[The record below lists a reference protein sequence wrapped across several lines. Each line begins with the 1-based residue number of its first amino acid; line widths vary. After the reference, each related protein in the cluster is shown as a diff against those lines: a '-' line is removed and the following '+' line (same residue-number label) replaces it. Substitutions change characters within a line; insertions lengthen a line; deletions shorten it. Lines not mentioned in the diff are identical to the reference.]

1 MSPSASGTTTQE
13 KVFMAV
19 VVGLVLGALA
29 LTAYPSL
36 NVVPVARKAA
46 APAQP
51 GHVAETA
58 HSEAAPPVDAVAPAR
73 ARRAIVEEPEPEP
86 TPRMSTRSKPATPFR
101 WPPPSLTDGHTETD
115 ALGRTVSAPAAAS
128 TTTSAAAGEA
138 VTVSGCLE
146 GTVDGTEFRLT
157 DTEGA
162 DAPKARNWRS
172 GFLKKRS
179 APVELVELSD
189 PGGLRKYVGRR
200 VTATGVLTG
209 RELRVGSLQASS
221 TACE

>member
-1 MSPSASGTTTQE
+1 MSPKASGTTTSE

-36 NVVPVARKAA
+36 NVVPVARKAQPE

-51 GHVAETA
+51 VH
-58 HSEAAPPVDAVAPAR
+58 AAPLTETRPAPHAAPVDEDAPNYVPQR
-73 ARRAIVEEPEPEP
+73 TVEKPKASVK
-86 TPRMSTRSKPATPFR
+86 STFV
-101 WPPPSLTDGHTETD
+101 WPPPSLRSSSAASGSETD
-115 ALGRTVSAPAAAS
+115 ALGRTVSAPAVAS
-128 TTTSAAAGEA
+128 TTTSAAGEA

-146 GTVDGTEFRLT
+146 ATVDGAEFRLT
-157 DTEGA
+157 DTDGA

-189 PGGLRKYVGRR
+189 PVGLRKYVGHR

-209 RELRVGSLQASS
+209 RELRVGSLQASGTS
-221 TACE
+221 CE